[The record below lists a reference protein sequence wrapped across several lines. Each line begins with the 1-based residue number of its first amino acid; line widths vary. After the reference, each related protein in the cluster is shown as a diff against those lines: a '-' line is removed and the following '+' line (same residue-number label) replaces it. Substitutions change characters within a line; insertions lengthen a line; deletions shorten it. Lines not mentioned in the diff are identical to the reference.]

1 MMQFS
6 LPLEIEQID
15 QGWSD
20 QDWETPPEIAR
31 KMAGL
36 VRFTETCLEPA
47 AGRGAIAKHLPEGL
61 TDCIELNPQRVL
73 DGSAY
78 HPKAHWINNNFLLL
92 PPRPVYDVVIT
103 NPPFSLA
110 LEFIE
115 HSLKWLGK
123 GNPNARLLYLL
134 PGDIFASQ
142 ARCDAF
148 EALDCHIHHRYRIRG
163 RVGYIREG
171 VVFDQRQVYD
181 CVYDIRPGKQGAT
194 ETVL

>member
-1 MMQFS
+1 VTTLFDVS
-6 LPLEIEQID
+6 EYDTAVL
-15 QGWSD
+15 GWCTD
-20 QDWETPPEIAR
+20 DWETPPEIAR

-36 VRFTETCLEPA
+36 VEVYERVLEPA
-47 AGRGAIAKHLPEGL
+47 AGRGKIVSYLPGRI
-61 TDCIELNPQRVL
+61 TAIELNPQRVL
-73 DGSAY
+73 DGQTY
-78 HPKAHWINNNFLLL
+78 NREAHWINNNFLLL
-92 PPRPVYDVVIT
+92 PPKTEFDVVIT

-115 HSLKWLGK
+115 RSLLWLNPD
-123 GNPNARLLYLL
+123 NPNARLLYLL

-181 CVYDIRPGKQGAT
+181 CVYCIKPGKQGAT